1 MLKKGANITGIL
13 VTLLAIVAV
22 VLTGCTGA
30 TPLTGKWQ
38 YGEYEETYY
47 LEFFT
52 DGQAE
57 MSDEYIVISCP
68 YEETGDK
75 EITLTLVGINGEAV
89 DEEDVVLEYNIIGDE
104 LTLDDGKDPITFT
117 RAK

>member
-13 VTLLAIVAV
+13 ITLLAIVAV

-38 YGEYEETYY
+38 YGEYGETYY
-47 LEFFT
+47 LEFFS

-57 MSDEYIVISCP
+57 MSDEYIVISCT

-75 EITLTLVGINGEAV
+75 EITLTLVGINGEAI
-89 DEEDVVLEYNIIGDE
+89 DEEEVVLEYSIIGDE
-104 LTLDDGKDPITFT
+104 LTLDDGQNPITFT